1 MIDWLKLIYHHFE
14 YLSLRGLGMQKR
26 YLDCSAS
33 EISQLSKKALLEAI
47 KGSEGRLLVSETI
60 GTIQP
65 VLMNVTNA
73 ELAASQGADILLL
86 NIFDVDN
93 PVIQGLPVD
102 TAPQDIIRTLKYLT
116 GRAIG
121 VNLEPVPAGF
131 YNPNQDAQWQ
141 ISEGRLATVK
151 NAIKLKEMGVDI
163 IVLTGNPG
171 NGVTNQEINQSLK
184 ELKAAVGDEVV
195 LITGKM
201 HAAGVLNASAEQLI
215 TESDIRCFID
225 SGADVIL
232 LPAPGTVP
240 GISAEF
246 VQKMVAYCHSQ
257 GVLTMTAIGTSQ
269 EGADLQTIRQ
279 IALMCKMAGTDL
291 HHIGDSG
298 YNGIALPENILNYGI
313 VIRGV
318 RHTYS
323 RIARSIN
330 R

>member
-1 MIDWLKLIYHHFE
+1 
-14 YLSLRGLGMQKR
+14 MQKR

-33 EISQLSKKALLEAI
+33 EILQLSKKKLLEAI

-65 VLMNVTNA
+65 VLMTVTNA

-86 NIFDVDN
+86 NVFDVNN
-93 PVIQGLPVD
+93 PIVLGLPEG
-102 TAPQDIIRTLKYLT
+102 TAPETMIKTLKHLT

-121 VNLEPVPAGF
+121 VNLEPVPTGF
-131 YNPNQDAQWQ
+131 NNPTQDAQWK

-151 NAIKLKEMGVDI
+151 NAMKLKEMGVDI

-184 ELKAAVGDEVV
+184 ELKAVVGNDVI

-201 HAAGVLNASAEQLI
+201 HAAGVLNESAEQLI
-215 TESDIRCFID
+215 TEDDIRSFIS
-225 SGADVIL
+225 SGADIIL

-240 GISAEF
+240 GITLEF

-257 GVLTMTAIGTSQ
+257 GVMTMTAIGTSQ
-269 EGADLQTIRQ
+269 EGADIQTIRQ

-323 RIARSIN
+323 RIARSVN

>member
-1 MIDWLKLIYHHFE
+1 MP
-14 YLSLRGLGMQKR
+14 MQKR

-33 EISQLSKKALLEAI
+33 EIAQLNKKGLLEAI
-47 KGSEGRLLVSETI
+47 KASEGRLLVSETI
-60 GTIQP
+60 GTLQP
-65 VLMNVTNA
+65 VLMTVTNA

-86 NIFDVDN
+86 NVFDVNN
-93 PVIQGLPVD
+93 PVVQGLPEG
-102 TAPQDIIRTLKYLT
+102 TLPEEIIRTLKHLT

-131 YNPNQDAQWQ
+131 NNPHQDKQWK

-151 NAIKLKEMGVDI
+151 NALKLKQMGVDI

-184 ELKAAVGDEVV
+184 ELKAVVGEEMV

-215 TESDIRCFID
+215 TEDDIRSFIS
-225 SGADVIL
+225 SGADIIL

-240 GISAEF
+240 GITLEF
-246 VQKMVAYCHSQ
+246 VQRMVSYCHSQ
-257 GVLTMTAIGTSQ
+257 RVMTMTAIGTSQ
-269 EGADLQTIRQ
+269 EGADTQTIRQ

-318 RHTYS
+318 RHTYA

>member
-1 MIDWLKLIYHHFE
+1 
-14 YLSLRGLGMQKR
+14 MQKR

-33 EISQLSKKALLEAI
+33 EILLLTKKNLLEAI
-47 KGSEGRLLVSETI
+47 KASEGRVLVSETI

-65 VLMNVTNA
+65 VLMTVTNA

-86 NIFDVDN
+86 NIFDVNN
-93 PVIQGLPVD
+93 PVMLGLPEG
-102 TAPQDIIRTLKYLT
+102 TAPEMIIKTLKHLT

-131 YNPNQDAQWQ
+131 HNPTQDAQWK

-151 NAIKLKEMGVDI
+151 NAMKLKEMGVDI

-171 NGVTNQEINQSLK
+171 NGVTNQEINHSLK
-184 ELKAAVGDEVV
+184 ELKAVVGNDII

-215 TESDIRCFID
+215 TENDIATFIR
-225 SGADVIL
+225 SGADIIL

-240 GISAEF
+240 GITLEF
-246 VQKMVAYCHSQ
+246 IQKMVAFSHSQ
-257 GVLTMTAIGTSQ
+257 GVMTMTAIGTSQ
-269 EGADLQTIRQ
+269 EGADTQTIRQ

-323 RIARSIN
+323 RIARSVN

>member
-1 MIDWLKLIYHHFE
+1 
-14 YLSLRGLGMQKR
+14 MQKR

-33 EISQLSKKALLEAI
+33 EISQLSKKNLLEAI

-65 VLMNVTNA
+65 VLMTVTNA

-86 NIFDVDN
+86 NVFDVNN
-93 PVIQGLPVD
+93 PIVLGLPEG
-102 TAPQDIIRTLKYLT
+102 TTPETIIKKLKHLT

-121 VNLEPVPAGF
+121 VNLEPVPTGF
-131 YNPNQDAQWQ
+131 SNPTQDVQWK

-151 NAIKLKEMGVDI
+151 NAMKLKEMGVDI

-184 ELKAAVGDEVV
+184 ELKAVVGNDVI
-195 LITGKM
+195 LMTGKM

-215 TESDIRCFID
+215 TEDDIRTFIA
-225 SGADVIL
+225 SGADIIL

-240 GISAEF
+240 GITLEF

-257 GVLTMTAIGTSQ
+257 GVMTMTAIGTSQ
-269 EGADLQTIRQ
+269 EGADIQTIRQ

-323 RIARSIN
+323 RIARSVN

>member
-1 MIDWLKLIYHHFE
+1 
-14 YLSLRGLGMQKR
+14 MQKR

-33 EISQLSKKALLEAI
+33 EIAKMNKKSLLEAI
-47 KGSEGRLLVSETI
+47 KASEGRLLVSETI

-86 NIFDVDN
+86 NVFDVNN
-93 PVIQGLPVD
+93 PVMQGLPEGI
-102 TAPQDIIRTLKYLT
+102 APDDIIRTLKHLT

-131 YNPNQDAQWQ
+131 NNPHQDKQWK
-141 ISEGRLATVK
+141 ISEGRLATIK
-151 NAIKLKEMGVDI
+151 NALKLKQMGADI

-184 ELKAAVGDEVV
+184 ELKAVVGEEIV

-215 TESDIRCFID
+215 TEEDIHSFIK
-225 SGADVIL
+225 SGADIIL

-240 GISAEF
+240 GISSEF
-246 VQKMVAYCHSQ
+246 VQRMVSYCHSQ
-257 GVLTMTAIGTSQ
+257 RVMTMTAIGTSQ

-298 YNGIALPENILNYGI
+298 YNGIALPENILNYSI

>member
-1 MIDWLKLIYHHFE
+1 
-14 YLSLRGLGMQKR
+14 MQKR
-26 YLDCSAS
+26 YLDCTAS
-33 EISQLSKKALLEAI
+33 EILHMNKKALLEAI
-47 KGSEGRLLVSETI
+47 KGSEGRLVVSETI

-93 PVIQGLPVD
+93 PVVQGLPD
-102 TAPQDIIRTLKYLT
+102 NTPQTEIIRTLKRLT

-131 YNPNQDAQWQ
+131 NNPHQDAQWK

-163 IVLTGNPG
+163 ILLTGNPG
-171 NGVTNQEINQSLK
+171 NGVTNHEINLSLK
-184 ELKAAVGDEVV
+184 ELKAAVGENIILV
-195 LITGKM
+195 TGKM
-201 HAAGVLNASAEQLI
+201 HAAGVLNESAEQLI
-215 TESDIRCFID
+215 TETDIRSFID

-269 EGADLQTIRQ
+269 EGADIQTIRQ

>member
-1 MIDWLKLIYHHFE
+1 
-14 YLSLRGLGMQKR
+14 MQKR

-33 EISQLSKKALLEAI
+33 EIAQLNKKGLLEAI
-47 KGSEGRLLVSETI
+47 KASEGRLLVSETI
-60 GTIQP
+60 GTLQP
-65 VLMNVTNA
+65 VLMTVTNA

-86 NIFDVDN
+86 NVFDVNN
-93 PVIQGLPVD
+93 PVVQGLPEG
-102 TAPQDIIRTLKYLT
+102 TLPEEIIRTLKHLT
-116 GRAIG
+116 DRAIG

-131 YNPNQDAQWQ
+131 NNPHQDKQWK

-151 NAIKLKEMGVDI
+151 NALKLKQMGVDI

-184 ELKAAVGDEVV
+184 ELKAVVGEEMV

-215 TESDIRCFID
+215 TEDDIRSFIS
-225 SGADVIL
+225 SGADIIL

-240 GISAEF
+240 GITLEF
-246 VQKMVAYCHSQ
+246 VQRMVSYCHSQ
-257 GVLTMTAIGTSQ
+257 RVMTMTAIGTSQ
-269 EGADLQTIRQ
+269 EGADTQTIRQ

-318 RHTYS
+318 RHTYA